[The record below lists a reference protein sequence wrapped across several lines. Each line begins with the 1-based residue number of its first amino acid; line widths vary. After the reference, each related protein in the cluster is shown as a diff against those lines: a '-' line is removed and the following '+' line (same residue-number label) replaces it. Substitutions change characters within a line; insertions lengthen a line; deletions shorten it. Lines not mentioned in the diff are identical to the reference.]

1 MILFRS
7 YRNRI
12 LLASLAFA
20 LFGAIQASFI
30 LPASTISKENVDVNV
45 NLVNGVAIRILD
57 SAATA
62 EITELDLSAT
72 AAPTGTFVADDFK
85 VEVSTANKT
94 GYKLYMSSSYQDTST
109 STYTTDLVNQTNT
122 SYTIS
127 TVPVATTKTD
137 LGTAAPGSTNANKW
151 AYSLDDATYSP
162 VPANSAPT
170 QIGSHDT
177 PTAGTKT
184 PVYIG
189 MNVNVEKPSGVYKNQ
204 LTFSAV
210 GNPITTDY
218 SLYFLPGTTDPTEV
232 SNLPP
237 TQTASVVAAS
247 HTFTIPTLQQYSP
260 TRDGYNFTGYLDE
273 STSTTYQPGDAITV
287 QGDIDYTG
295 SATLTAQWG
304 IVSSTLTVDP
314 NGGTWS
320 GSTSTQTFPGDY
332 GDTKVIANPSASYTI
347 SYNDNSQSAT
357 YSPNPPAPTSVSR
370 PFTGWTLTATGGGS
384 PSGSFDTTTNTY
396 TYNIASD
403 ALTAG
408 YNTTSN
414 TFTLPTITKTG
425 HTCTWHENS
434 ASGTSHTSGE
444 TNVTIS
450 ANTEFFAVCTANPH
464 NVTVT
469 AGTGIASTT
478 GSGSH
483 DYGTNVAIGATLSAG
498 YHFANPKWTVNSGGV
513 TISNDSFIMPD
524 NDVSVTANGAINTC
538 SIHYNVNTPS
548 GTTSSG
554 STADSNFNY
563 NTVTA
568 TTANGFSAT
577 GYNWAGWAESAGGT
591 AVITTSG
598 GNITATQAASW
609 CGTHGTTK
617 QLYAKWTK
625 KYTYTLNLNKND
637 GTSDKQILNYPSSGG
652 TTDTSHTFTNLNSYA
667 PTRTGYNFLGWA
679 TTSTGTTYVTSRTLN
694 SSSAGSTPS
703 ADGFPVTDN
712 LYAIWERTYTITVN
726 ASTGATVS
734 TGQGGPWASSITLT
748 FKNSDTSKTFFVKT
762 DSGYA
767 FDQIGNCGQGYSCS
781 GGTPGQ
787 TGTIAIYVA
796 GTSGSMWTGSMTAQV
811 LPTLQNQTA
820 INTCKNAATGTTYNL
835 YDSRDGEKYTVAKL
849 ADGKCWMTQ
858 NLRLVGPKNLTTSDS
873 DVPSSG
879 FSLTASDSGTW
890 CTDSSA
896 ACDNQSMVL
905 NSGSDTYGSYYNWYA
920 ATAGTGKYETS
931 SGSVSNS
938 ICPRGW
944 RLPTGGSSG
953 EFQTLY
959 GYYNSVS
966 AMMSSPVNFVLSGFR
981 FSSSTFY
988 QGSDGLYWSSTAYD
1002 SRGAYYLYLLS
1013 SDVRP
1018 ADDFDKYGGFTV
1030 RCVAR

>member
-7 YRNRI
+7 YKNRI

-137 LGTAAPGSTNANKW
+137 LRTATPGSTNANKW
-151 AYSLDDATYSP
+151 AYSLDDTTYNP
-162 VPANSAPT
+162 VPVNSAPT
-170 QIGSHDT
+170 QIDSYDD
-177 PTAGTKT
+177 PTTGNQT

-210 GNPITTDY
+210 GNPVPTAY
-218 SLYFLPGTTDPTEV
+218 SLYFEPGTTDPV
-232 SNLPP
+232 AGLPDP
-237 TQTASVVAAS
+237 NPMTASAVATS
-247 HTFTIPTLQQYSP
+247 YTFTIPSTVP
-260 TRDGYNFTGYLDE
+260 TRAGYSFTGYLDE
-273 STSTTYQPGDAITV
+273 STSTTYQPGGTITV
-287 QGDIDYTG
+287 LGDIDYTG
-295 SATLTAQWG
+295 SATLVAQWT

-332 GDTKVIANPSASYTI
+332 GSTKVIGTPSANATYTI

-414 TFTLPTITKTG
+414 TITLPTITKTG

-498 YHFANPKWTVNSGGV
+498 YHFADPKWTVNSGGV
-513 TISNDSFIMPD
+513 TISNDSFTMPD

-538 SIHYNVNTPS
+538 PITYNSNAPS
-548 GTTSSG
+548 GTTASG
-554 STADSNFNY
+554 SMSDSSMTY
-563 NTVTA
+563 NQAVTLTSNA
-568 TTANGFSAT
+568 FSIT
-577 GYNWAGWAESAGGT
+577 GYTFLGWAESASGSVVFANGATLTAAQTASYCGTHNTTKNLYAKWDNHYTLTVNPNGGT
-591 AVITTSG
+591 WSQSGFVNNQRTGTYNESIIISNPTAGPSYTISYDGNGQGASYTGSPTSVTRPFSSWSLSGSGTWVGSTNTFTYGAGAATLTASYSNTSNSFTLPAISKTGHSCKWAEGSASGTQYTGGTSRTITGNTTYYAVCTANNYTVNISNNNTTSGASSLSVPYGGSKTVTVTPNSGYYLTAVSCPSGYSCTGYSVSGYDTTGTQTVTVTNNSTTSG
-598 GNITATQAASW
+598 GTVTFTATSRPTLSQACNSTATQ
-609 CGTHGTTK
+609 GTFTYGGT
-617 QLYAKWTK
+617 LYVKLKTNA
-625 KYTYTLNLNKND
+625 
-637 GTSDKQILNYPSSGG
+637 GG
-652 TTDTSHTFTNLNSYA
+652 TTTACYTRNYVAQVPYSEAASKCPSGTGI
-667 PTRTGYNFLGWA
+667 PTKTDYDALITAYGSGGDLWAASGFSDGGFHWSSTEYRTGRMYFLVLW
-679 TTSTGTTYVTSRTLN
+679 
-694 SSSAGSTPS
+694 
-703 ADGFPVTDN
+703 
-712 LYAIWERTYTITVN
+712 
-726 ASTGATVS
+726 STGAVVGNTSPGDV
-734 TGQGGPWASSITLT
+734 A
-748 FKNSDTSKTFFVKT
+748 NSNLV
-762 DSGYA
+762 
-767 FDQIGNCGQGYSCS
+767 
-781 GGTPGQ
+781 
-787 TGTIAIYVA
+787 
-796 GTSGSMWTGSMTAQV
+796 
-811 LPTLQNQTA
+811 
-820 INTCKNAATGTTYNL
+820 TC
-835 YDSRDGEKYTVAKL
+835 
-849 ADGKCWMTQ
+849 
-858 NLRLVGPKNLTTSDS
+858 
-873 DVPSSG
+873 
-879 FSLTASDSGTW
+879 
-890 CTDSSA
+890 
-896 ACDNQSMVL
+896 
-905 NSGSDTYGSYYNWYA
+905 
-920 ATAGTGKYETS
+920 
-931 SGSVSNS
+931 
-938 ICPRGW
+938 I
-944 RLPTGGSSG
+944 
-953 EFQTLY
+953 
-959 GYYNSVS
+959 
-966 AMMSSPVNFVLSGFR
+966 
-981 FSSSTFY
+981 
-988 QGSDGLYWSSTAYD
+988 
-1002 SRGAYYLYLLS
+1002 
-1013 SDVRP
+1013 VR
-1018 ADDFDKYGGFTV
+1018 
-1030 RCVAR
+1030 